1 MYHFK
6 TAFSL
11 GILMLL
17 REAKLLLA
25 ELIQNATL
33 VKSAGFQLPVK
44 LTGNSKLM
52 GKEIK

>member
-1 MYHFK
+1 MCHFI

-11 GILMLL
+11 GILTLL
-17 REAKLLLA
+17 REGKLLLA

-33 VKSAGFQLPVK
+33 VKSAGLQLPEK